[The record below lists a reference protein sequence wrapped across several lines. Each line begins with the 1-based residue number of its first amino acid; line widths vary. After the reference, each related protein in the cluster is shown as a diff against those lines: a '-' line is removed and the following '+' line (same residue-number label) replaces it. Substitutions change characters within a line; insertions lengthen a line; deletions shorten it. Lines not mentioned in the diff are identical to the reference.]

1 MAGTALCEPPCA
13 DCVAG
18 AALGEPPCAD
28 FVAGAA
34 LCEPRSADFG
44 AGAALCALRCWLSLS
59 PSLSLTHTRSLS
71 LTHSLSLSHSH
82 SHSHSHSLSVSH
94 SLTHSL
100 TTTATVTTIPTFI
113 TTITSLDPNAS
124 RSLDFLLIDLTR
136 GSLAGIIERPHQGLF
151 AKVACGREFRNQ
163 KLISCGFQTFCLK
176 HAMTGR
182 QQTRRKHQ
190 RSLHFFNICPTF
202 RAIKASQLIQP
213 SPQAAAAR
221 LRHEAQEE
229 EAGSM
234 VLGAELHAEQQLM
247 AEPPGVRGR

>member
-1 MAGTALCEPPCA
+1 MLALT
-13 DCVAG
+13 
-18 AALGEPPCAD
+18 LT
-28 FVAGAA
+28 
-34 LCEPRSADFG
+34 LT
-44 AGAALCALRCWLSLS
+44 
-59 PSLSLTHTRSLS
+59 LTHSHTLT

-82 SHSHSHSLSVSH
+82 SHSHSLSLCVPFTH

-190 RSLHFFNICPTF
+190 RSLHFFNTCPTF